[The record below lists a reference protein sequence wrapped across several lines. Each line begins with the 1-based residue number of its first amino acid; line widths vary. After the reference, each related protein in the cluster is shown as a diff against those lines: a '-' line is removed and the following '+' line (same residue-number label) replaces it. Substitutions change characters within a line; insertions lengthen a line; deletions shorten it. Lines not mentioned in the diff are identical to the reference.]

1 MRRSLFAVLMVMS
14 TTASLSAQRRPRVY
28 ITNDPGVWASAA
40 VSGFRA
46 NEVNDGATGS
56 NWNFGNATNAQYRLS
71 LEKGLSSGSS
81 IGIAGSYANVPFV
94 YSADLSI
101 PLPSGA
107 SGARCSNAAGGGCD
121 SHLNLMTL
129 VGTFHYGSGVG
140 LHQVIELNGGIVSY
154 QNLKRDS
161 DGAKLAGSGNIDPL
175 LDLGY
180 GFGYGLN
187 DRTNIDVISDYG
199 FALHERSGLSNSA
212 GNTNSMPG
220 LRVSLRMGFGSR
232 SVRR

>member
-1 MRRSLFAVLMVMS
+1 MRRSLFAFFIVML
-14 TTASLSAQRRPRVY
+14 TAGSLGAQRRPRVY
-28 ITNDPGVWASAA
+28 TTNDPGVWASAG

-56 NWNFGNATNAQYRLS
+56 NWDFGNATNAQYRVS
-71 LEKGLSSGSS
+71 LEKGLSSMSS

-94 YSADLSI
+94 YSADLAV
-101 PLPSGA
+101 PLPGGA
-107 SGARCSNAAGGGCD
+107 SGARCSNTGGGCD
-121 SHLNLMTL
+121 AHLNLMTL
-129 VGTFHYGSGVG
+129 VGTIHYGSGVG
-140 LHQVIELNGGIVSY
+140 LHQVIELNGGVVSY

-175 LDLGY
+175 LNLGW

-187 DRTNIDVISDYG
+187 DRTNIDVISDYS

-220 LRVSLRMGFGSR
+220 LRASLRMGFGSR
-232 SVRR
+232 TARR

>member
-1 MRRSLFAVLMVMS
+1 MRRSLFALLMV
-14 TTASLSAQRRPRVY
+14 TLAAASLGAQRRPRVY
-28 ITNDPGVWASAA
+28 TANDPGVWTSAA

-56 NWNFGNATNAQYRLS
+56 NWDFGNATNFQYRVS
-71 LEKGLSSGSS
+71 LEKSLSSMSA
-81 IGIAGSYANVPFV
+81 IGIAGSYANVPFF
-94 YSADLSI
+94 YSADLAI
-101 PLPSGA
+101 PTAGESGT
-107 SGARCSNAAGGGCD
+107 RCSGCD
-121 SHLNLMTL
+121 AHLNLMTL

-140 LHQVIELNGGIVSY
+140 LHQVIELNGGIVTY

-175 LDLGY
+175 LDLGW
-180 GFGYGLN
+180 GFGYGVN
-187 DRTNIDVISDYG
+187 DRTNIDVVSDYS

-212 GNTNSMPG
+212 SNTNSMPG
-220 LRVSLRMGFGSR
+220 VRIALRMGFGAR

>member
-1 MRRSLFAVLMVMS
+1 MRRSLFAVLMVMFMA
-14 TTASLSAQRRPRVY
+14 ASLGAQRRPRVY
-28 ITNDPGVWASAA
+28 TTNDAGVWASAA

-56 NWNFGNATNAQYRLS
+56 KWDFGNATNAQYRVS
-71 LEKGLSSGSS
+71 LEKGLSSMSS
-81 IGIAGSYANVPFV
+81 FGIAGSYANVPFV
-94 YSADLSI
+94 YSADLAV
-101 PLPSGA
+101 PLPGGA
-107 SGARCSNAAGGGCD
+107 SGARCSNATVGCNA
-121 SHLNLMTL
+121 HLNLMTL

-140 LHQVIELNGGIVSY
+140 LHQVLELNGGIVSY

-175 LDLGY
+175 LLVGW

-187 DRTNIDVISDYG
+187 DRTNIDIVSDYS
-199 FALHERSGLSNSA
+199 FALHERTGLSNST

-220 LRVSLRMGFGSR
+220 LRASLRMGFGSR
-232 SVRR
+232 TVRR

>member
-1 MRRSLFAVLMVMS
+1 MRRSLFAFLMM
-14 TTASLSAQRRPRVY
+14 TFAAGSLSAQHRPRVY
-28 ITNDPGVWASAA
+28 NTTDPGVWFSAG

-56 NWNFGNATNAQYRLS
+56 TWDFGNATNFQYRAS
-71 LEKGLSSGSS
+71 LEKSLTSMTS
-81 IGIAGSYANVPFV
+81 IGIAGSYANVPFF
-94 YSADLSI
+94 YSANLVV
-101 PLPSGA
+101 PNA
-107 SGARCSNAAGGGCD
+107 SAGTQCSCD
-121 SHLNLMTL
+121 AHLNLLTL

-175 LDLGY
+175 LDLGW
-180 GFGYGLN
+180 GFGYGVN
-187 DRTNIDVISDYG
+187 DRTNIDVVSDYS

-212 GNTNSMPG
+212 SNTNSMPG
-220 LRVSLRMGFGSR
+220 LRIALRMGFGAR
-232 SVRR
+232 SGRR

>member
-1 MRRSLFAVLMVMS
+1 MRRSLFALFLVMW
-14 TTASLSAQRRPRVY
+14 TAASLGAQRRPRVY
-28 ITNDPGVWASAA
+28 TTNDPGVWTSAA

-56 NWNFGNATNAQYRLS
+56 KWDFGNATNFQYRAS
-71 LEKGLSSGSS
+71 LEKSLSSMSA

-94 YSADLSI
+94 YSADLAV
-101 PLPSGA
+101 PLPTGA
-107 SGARCSNAAGGGCD
+107 SGTRCGGCD
-121 SHLNLMTL
+121 AHLSLMTL

-175 LDLGY
+175 LDLGW

-187 DRTNIDVISDYG
+187 NRTNLDVVSDYS

-212 GNTNSMPG
+212 SNTNSMPG
-220 LRVSLRMGFGSR
+220 LRIALRMGFGAR
-232 SVRR
+232 SGRR